1 MTNTTND
8 RRVARELSPRRNTT
22 TATGVDALVDE
33 QLRHFAIDPG
43 TEYGRRLAAVA
54 ASLYSANVAAH
65 ELGQLGL
72 RELAGLDPRV
82 NGGQRGPPIGPR
94 GHQCSVISGS
104 GNRKP
109 SFTYR
114 LKTRTLSEEM
124 LVETPSTP

>member
-1 MTNTTND
+1 MADTTGT
-8 RRVARELSPRRNTT
+8 VAHARELSPRRNTT

-65 ELGQLGL
+65 ELWQLGL